1 MSKGILKII
10 IITALVIAGA
20 VIVVRVITNGDGVN
34 LAPAP
39 QPVQEV
45 PVEEAK
51 VRVSEPLPH
60 KLVGS
65 PLEIIG
71 EARGY
76 WFFEASFPIRLL
88 DQNDKVIASGIAQA
102 QGDWMTEA
110 YVPFRA
116 ELDFTLPAGTD
127 PLQGTLV
134 LVKDNP
140 SGLPEH
146 DDEFRVPVQI
156 AVSKDNTTVRI
167 YFGNTKKNP
176 EAFDCA
182 LVFGV
187 EREVPKAPQIARAAL
202 DELLKGPTD
211 TEQGEGY
218 FTSINGGVEVDK
230 LTIDAQGTARVEFS
244 PRLEEAVGGSCRV
257 AAIRAQI
264 IQTLKQFST
273 VKEVVIS
280 INGRT
285 EDILQ
290 P

>member
-1 MSKGILKII
+1 VAEQVLG
-10 IITALVIAGA
+10 ALV
-20 VIVVRVITNGDGVN
+20 
-34 LAPAP
+34 
-39 QPVQEV
+39 
-45 PVEEAK
+45 
-51 VRVSEPLPH
+51 
-60 KLVGS
+60 
-65 PLEIIG
+65 
-71 EARGY
+71 
-76 WFFEASFPIRLL
+76 
-88 DQNDKVIASGIAQA
+88 
-102 QGDWMTEA
+102 A
-110 YVPFRA
+110 Y
-116 ELDFTLPAGTD
+116 EDTD
-127 PLQGTLV
+127 PKIVMTGGFKSVAPCLTI
-134 LVKDNP
+134 
-140 SGLPEH
+140 
-146 DDEFRVPVQI
+146 F
-156 AVSKDNTTVRI
+156 
-167 YFGNTKKNP
+167 
-176 EAFDCA
+176 A